1 MYHNFFSVTP
11 KIFFLG
17 FLFLGLSS
25 CSNEVS
31 DDLLDYINK
40 QLPKVADNESEAVEL
55 YESVSGDNYTDDERM
70 YSVIKNDVVPIYKKF
85 IDGLKSISSEIKT
98 EEVQKVHQQYIEAAS
113 LQYDGFLLILFAI
126 ETQDPNQITKAN
138 EKLNKGTDLLDEYNS
153 DLEKLC
159 KKNNVDL
166 TME

>member
-113 LQYDGFLLILFAI
+113 LQYDGFLLILSAI

>member
-113 LQYDGFLLILFAI
+113 LQYDGFLLILSAI

-138 EKLNKGTDLLDEYNS
+138 EKLNKGSDLIDEYNS